1 MIVSNINKKILLLV
15 YLLLF
20 SNLIFSQNVEFKNA
34 NFKEDKE
41 GLKLAKEDLAIADD
55 LRENGVQKMLVMQD
69 ATVIFQ
75 QAIFKYQ
82 KAQKFNPNNAELNYK
97 IGSSLLFTNQ
107 KQEVYSYLAKA
118 KAFNVELPADFL
130 FYYAMALQL
139 NGEYIE
145 AIKYF
150 KKFTTAKKKVY
161 EPYKAFVKKYI
172 KECQSANESFS
183 VGHRMWVDNLSINTE
198 YDEWSPCVSA
208 DGELLIFTSNQP
220 YENQANEYGM
230 YDQNIYYST
239 LSNRHF
245 HEVL

>member
-1 MIVSNINKKILLLV
+1 MIAININKKSLLLAF
-15 YLLLF
+15 LFLF
-20 SNLIFSQNVEFKNA
+20 SKLVFSQNIEFKNS

-41 GLKLAKEDLAIADD
+41 GLKLVKEELVIADD
-55 LRENGVQKMLVMQD
+55 LRENGVQKILAMQD
-69 ATVIFQ
+69 ATVVFQ
-75 QAIFKYQ
+75 QAIFKYL

-107 KQEVYSYLAKA
+107 KQEAYSYLAKA

-161 EPYKAFVKKYI
+161 ELYKLFVKKYI
-172 KECQSANESFS
+172 KECQRANESFS
-183 VGHRMWVDNLSINTE
+183 VGHRFWVDNLSINTQ
-198 YDEWSPCVSA
+198 YDE
-208 DGELLIFTSNQP
+208 
-220 YENQANEYGM
+220 
-230 YDQNIYYST
+230 
-239 LSNRHF
+239 
-245 HEVL
+245 